1 MAIIMTSEHA
11 ARAPAPP
18 SAQAP
23 PFRSSWKGADRCPY
37 KAALDVVGVRWK
49 GLLIWRL
56 SIEPLR
62 TGQLR
67 RLIPDITQKMLTQQ
81 LRSLE
86 AEGIVAR
93 VIEHTNP
100 PKVQYSLTPYG
111 RTVLP
116 VVMAI
121 TEWGNEHVKRRGA
134 DADG

>member
-1 MAIIMTSEHA
+1 MKPGRTWAGR
-11 ARAPAPP
+11 ARI
-18 SAQAP
+18 QRGRRMY
-23 PFRSSWKGADRCPY
+23 FSSRDF
-37 KAALDVVGVRWK
+37 AALDVVGGRWK

-67 RLIPDITQKMLTQQ
+67 RLLPDITQKMLTQQ

-86 AEGIVAR
+86 AEGVVAR
-93 VIEHTNP
+93 AVEHSNP
-100 PKVQYSLTPYG
+100 PKVQYSLTQYG

-121 TEWGNEHVKRRGA
+121 TEWGNAHAKRRRSAMKTDQLGA
-134 DADG
+134 A